1 MSSYARSRGCCDWLI
16 YGQADWERISA
27 QLRAYGPGIA
37 GALFGAGWWCW
48 ADAVVYTSST
58 SHERIPATFWLPA
71 VAATLALIFINLISR
86 DDLHN
91 IQDRARMWLLFSYV
105 VAFGS
110 VAGAVTVLIVSVQ
123 NHHALWVGAA
133 SLLQCGLILIAALL
147 FWAYRTADD
156 SGYVG
161 Y

>member
-1 MSSYARSRGCCDWLI
+1 
-16 YGQADWERISA
+16 
-27 QLRAYGPGIA
+27 
-37 GALFGAGWWCW
+37 
-48 ADAVVYTSST
+48 
-58 SHERIPATFWLPA
+58 
-71 VAATLALIFINLISR
+71 
-86 DDLHN
+86 
-91 IQDRARMWLLFSYV
+91 MWLLFSYV

-110 VAGAVTVLIVSVQ
+110 VAGAVTLLIVSVQ
-123 NHHALWVGAA
+123 HHHDLWVGAA